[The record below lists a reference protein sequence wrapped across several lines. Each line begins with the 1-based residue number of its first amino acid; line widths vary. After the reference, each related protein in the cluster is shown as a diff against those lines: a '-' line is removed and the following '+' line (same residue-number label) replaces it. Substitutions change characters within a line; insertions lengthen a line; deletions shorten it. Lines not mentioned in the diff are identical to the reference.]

1 MNYKKESQF
10 TNNASKRVFE
20 EVYTNEDMTEE
31 KIYDKS
37 YLLNVPQMFANN
49 PSQEKAI
56 SVRRV
61 ICEPNN
67 YHFNMR
73 VCFIDSRGEPIY
85 STAERYTFTTHN
97 DTDTILYSICQ
108 NMRSEKVVDIPYE
121 DEEDGEIVTKTE
133 TVTEIYRLG
142 YQYNKSTGELKFYAY
157 EENGQIRPIPFK
169 FEFDTYKDCL
179 AFWSL
184 LNQVGNPFNIDV
196 KPEDFEADD
205 MNYVYD
211 VLTLNNVWSREPLYV
226 HASFSNSTKHYLCR
240 TGDFWFKPSK
250 YYYDNINQNNFNVF
264 FTTDGTHRI
273 IPYSAVKIVELCFIL
288 RQFARL

>member
-67 YHFNMR
+67 YHFKMR
-73 VCFIDSRGEPIY
+73 VCFIDLRGVPIY
-85 STAERYTFTTHN
+85 STAKRYTFTTHN

-121 DEEDGEIVTKTE
+121 DEEDGETVTKTE

-157 EENGQIRPIPFK
+157 EETMDKKTPVPFR
-169 FEFDTYKDCL
+169 FEFDTYKDCSD
-179 AFWSL
+179 FWSL

-211 VLTLNNVWSREPLYV
+211 VLT
-226 HASFSNSTKHYLCR
+226 
-240 TGDFWFKPSK
+240 
-250 YYYDNINQNNFNVF
+250 
-264 FTTDGTHRI
+264 
-273 IPYSAVKIVELCFIL
+273 
-288 RQFARL
+288 